1 VDHSRPPTA
10 VVFDIGGVLGDPEG
24 GVAALAVEAGFD
36 VTSFVAAYW
45 RHRDAYDLGAD
56 AEEYWTK
63 VGSDAGRRL
72 TPAEVQWLNRRDARR
87 WAGLAPGVAE
97 LLARVAEAG
106 VGMALLSNAPR
117 SLADEVHGAEWGELF
132 PVKIFSCEVG
142 VAKPRSEAYA
152 AVEDALGLP
161 GEELIFFDDR
171 PVNVAAA
178 RERSWSAHEWHGPG
192 RCMAD
197 LAAAGVGI
205 RPV

>member
-1 VDHSRPPTA
+1 VNHSRPPTA

-24 GVAALAVEAGFD
+24 GVAALAVEAGIEVD
-36 VTSFVAAYW
+36 SFLAAYW

-56 AEEYWTK
+56 AEDYWMK
-63 VGSDAGRRL
+63 VGSDAGHRL
-72 TPAEVQWLNRRDARR
+72 TPAEAERLNRRDARR
-87 WAGLAPGVAE
+87 WARLAPGVAE

-117 SLADEVHGAEWGELF
+117 SLADEVRGAQWGELF
-132 PVKIFSCEVG
+132 PVKVFSCEVG
-142 VAKPRSEAYA
+142 VAKPRSGAYA

-178 RERSWSAHEWHGPG
+178 RERSWSAHEWQGPV
-192 RCMAD
+192 RCLAD
-197 LAAAGVGI
+197 LAASGVDI
-205 RPV
+205 RPI

>member
-1 VDHSRPPTA
+1 MA

-24 GVAALAVEAGFD
+24 GVEALAVEAGID
-36 VTSFVAAYW
+36 VPSFLAAYW
-45 RHRDAYDLGAD
+45 RHREAYDLGAD

-63 VGSDAGRRL
+63 VGSDAGLRL

-97 LLARVAEAG
+97 LLARVAGAG

-142 VAKPRSEAYA
+142 VAKPRCGAYA
-152 AVEDALGLP
+152 AVEDALGLA
-161 GEELIFFDDR
+161 GEQLIFFDDR

-178 RERSWSAHEWHGPG
+178 RERSWSAHQWLGPA
-192 RCMAD
+192 RCLAD
-197 LAAAGVGI
+197 LAAAGVDV